1 MAESIVSLTNP
12 EFTENPVCAYARLR
26 EEAPLVRIGFPGGPR
41 VWLVTRNEDVKAALS
56 DPRLVVDYS
65 NVPGHQ
71 GPSVADQMVAALDLP
86 DEFVPY
92 VAANMMLKDGK
103 EHARQRRLVTPAFTV
118 RRMKAL
124 RSRIEEISAE
134 FLDALALK
142 GSGDLIEEYSSP
154 LTGTVICELIG
165 IDKAD
170 QPQVRGWMNE
180 YTAPDADIAAS
191 GRSMVDYVKE
201 LIVRRRAEPAQDMV
215 SALVEARD
223 EDGDRLSEEEIVSVV
238 LTVVNNG
245 HHSTSHF
252 IPNAVLALFD
262 NPDQLAL
269 LRAKPEVL
277 PHAVGELMRIANPV
291 PTAGPR
297 YATEDM
303 EFAGVQI
310 SKGDALTGSYLSAN
324 YDPRVFADPERCDVE
339 RVLERGQS
347 NLSYGA
353 GPHYCPGAA
362 LAQLEAEIALDHLL
376 LQRDTLEVTVS
387 RDRLR
392 YTEATPGGARLL
404 NALPV
409 RL

>member
-1 MAESIVSLTNP
+1 MAEPFVSLTNP
-12 EFTENPVCAYARLR
+12 EFTDDPIGAYARLR
-26 EEAPLVRIGFPGGPR
+26 EQSPLVRIGFPGGPP
-41 VWLVTRNEDVKAALS
+41 VWLITRNEDVKAALS

-71 GPSVADQMVAALDLP
+71 GPGIADQMVAALDLP

-103 EHARQRRLVTPAFTV
+103 EHARQRRLVTPAFSV
-118 RRMKAL
+118 RRIKAL
-124 RSRIEEISAE
+124 RPRIEEISARL
-134 FLDALALK
+134 LDALAAK
-142 GSGDLIEEYSSP
+142 GSGDLIEDYSSP

-165 IDKAD
+165 IDEAD
-170 QPQVRGWMNE
+170 QPQVRKWMNE
-180 YTAPDADIAAS
+180 YTAPDADLAAS
-191 GRSMVDYVKE
+191 GRAMVDHIKK
-201 LIVRRRAEPAQDMV
+201 LIARRRAEPAQDMI
-215 SALVEARD
+215 STLVQTSD
-223 EDGDRLSEEEIVSVV
+223 ENGDRLSEDEIVSMV
-238 LTVVNNG
+238 LLVVNNG

-262 NPDQLAL
+262 HPDQLAL
-269 LRAKPEVL
+269 LRARPEAL
-277 PHAVGELMRIANPV
+277 PHAVSELMRVANPV

-303 EFAGVQI
+303 EFAGVPI
-310 SKGDALTGSYLSAN
+310 RKGDALTGSYLSAN
-324 YDPRVFADPERCDVE
+324 YDPRVFPEPERCDVE
-339 RVLERGQS
+339 RVLKRGQGH
-347 NLSYGA
+347 LSYGA

-362 LAQLEAEIALDHLL
+362 LADLEARIALDHLL
-376 LQRDTLEVTVS
+376 IQRDSLEIAVS
-387 RDRLR
+387 RDALR

>member
-1 MAESIVSLTNP
+1 MAEPFVSLTNP
-12 EFTENPVCAYARLR
+12 EFTDDPIGAYARLR
-26 EEAPLVRIGFPGGPR
+26 EQSPLVRIGFPGGPP
-41 VWLVTRNEDVKAALS
+41 VWLITRNEDVKAALS

-71 GPSVADQMVAALDLP
+71 GPGIADQMVAALDLP

-103 EHARQRRLVTPAFTV
+103 DHARQRRLVTPAFSV
-118 RRMKAL
+118 RRIRAL
-124 RSRIEEISAE
+124 RPRIEEISAE
-134 FLDALALK
+134 LVDALARK
-142 GSGDLIEEYSSP
+142 GSGDLIADYSSP

-165 IDKAD
+165 IDEED
-170 QPQVRGWMNE
+170 QPQIREWMNE
-180 YTAPDADIAAS
+180 YTAPDADLAES
-191 GRSMVDYVKE
+191 GRGMVEYVKK
-201 LIVRRRAEPAQDMV
+201 LIKRRRAEPREDMV
-215 SALVEARD
+215 SALVQSTD
-223 EDGDRLSEEEIVSVV
+223 DSGDRLSEDEIVSMV
-238 LTVVNNG
+238 LLVVNNG

-262 NPDQLAL
+262 HPEQLAL
-269 LRAKPEVL
+269 LRARPEAL
-277 PHAVGELMRIANPV
+277 PHAMHELMRIANPV

-303 EFAGVQI
+303 EFAGVPI
-310 SKGDALTGSYLSAN
+310 RKGDALTGSYLSAN
-324 YDPRVFADPERCDVE
+324 YDPRVFPDPERCDVE

-347 NLSYGA
+347 HVSYGA

-362 LAQLEAEIALDHLL
+362 LANLEGQIALDHLL
-376 LQRDTLEVTVS
+376 IQRDSLEVTVA
-387 RDRLR
+387 REELT

-404 NALPV
+404 DALPV